1 MQNEAVKHH
10 KKIIVLEKS
19 ILPICLLLKWK
30 TYHCLFISVFL
41 QELETVS
48 WNKDNNYTYYLMSR
62 VYESTLNSYGV

>member
-1 MQNEAVKHH
+1 MQSITCNSEPLLNRVSNKKSPFCQMQNEAVKHH

-30 TYHCLFISVFL
+30 KYHCLFISVFL

-48 WNKDNNYTYYLMSR
+48 
-62 VYESTLNSYGV
+62 